1 MIELL
6 KEAFAQA
13 EQLSEEEQQALAEMI
28 LEQIANEKRWDAL
41 LDDPTRA
48 SAVDAL
54 ADEAL
59 AEFKAGKSY
68 PLSEVFGDEGL

>member
-1 MIELL
+1 MIDLL

-28 LEQIANEKRWDAL
+28 FEQIANEKRWEEL
-41 LDDPTRA
+41 LDDPTRT

-68 PLSEVFGDEGL
+68 SLGEVFGDEDL

>member
-1 MIELL
+1 MIDLL

-13 EQLSEEEQQALAEMI
+13 EQLPEEEQRTLAEMI

-41 LDDPTRA
+41 LDDPKRA

-68 PLSEVFGDEGL
+68 PLSEVFGDEDL